1 MARRG
6 KLNPETQKAIC
17 EAITLGNTI
26 RDAAVINGVAE
37 DTVYLWIRKGEAD
50 GKGRYFRFLVAIR
63 EAQSKHR
70 ALLKGYMIKAAPTDW
85 KAAQAVGA
93 LTNPKEFVPQ
103 IRVHIERELDG
114 VADALAE
121 AFKDEP
127 KLYERAMQAVIG
139 RAFGVEPGAAP
150 AVQPTAPS
158 DVE

>member
-26 RDAAVINGVAE
+26 RDSAVINGVSE
-37 DTVYLWIRKGEAD
+37 DSVHGWIRRGEAE
-50 GKGRYFRFLVAIR
+50 GKGRYFKFLVALR

-103 IRVHIERELDG
+103 IRVHIERELDS

-139 RAFGVEPGAAP
+139 RAFGAEPTTAP
-150 AVQPTAPS
+150 AAQTPAPP